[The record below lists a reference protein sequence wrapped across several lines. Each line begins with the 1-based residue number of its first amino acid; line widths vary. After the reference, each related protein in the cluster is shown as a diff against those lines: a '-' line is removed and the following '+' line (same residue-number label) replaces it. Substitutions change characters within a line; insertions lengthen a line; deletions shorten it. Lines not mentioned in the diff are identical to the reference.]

1 MATRHIRH
9 NRRTRDVPRLLYHP
23 GENGGGHFGHEEG
36 VSLGQREVSRYGSIP
51 HHARRS
57 GGRQD
62 QPSGKPK
69 MLCHWKRG
77 LTAWLE
83 RWAPFWKM
91 EEMIEGVPGISFQL
105 VRFARVQ
112 P

>member
-1 MATRHIRH
+1 
-9 NRRTRDVPRLLYHP
+9 
-23 GENGGGHFGHEEG
+23 
-36 VSLGQREVSRYGSIP
+36 
-51 HHARRS
+51 
-57 GGRQD
+57 
-62 QPSGKPK
+62 